1 MHSHS
6 MDDFRHEHLF
16 LGADHARNERKTWTV
31 IALCGA
37 MMAAEIVGGVLFGS
51 MALIADGLH
60 MSTHAG
66 ALLIAAF
73 AYTYARR
80 HAHDPRFTFGTGKL
94 GDLAAFT
101 SAIVLAMI
109 ALLIAGE
116 SVARLLHPVSIAFDE
131 AIAVAVLGLGV
142 NLASAW
148 LLRDDHDHHGHGHQH
163 ASHHD
168 EHGHDEHDRDND
180 HHHADHARDHH
191 RDLNLRAAYVH
202 VLADAAVSILA
213 IIGLL
218 AGRELGWIWMDPVMG
233 IVGACVIANWS
244 WGLIRAAGATL
255 LDLLPDDTLAGK
267 VRSRLESGS
276 DRVAD
281 LHLWRVGPGHFAA
294 VASIVSD
301 APAALAAYKARL
313 ADLPGLSHVT
323 IELVACPN
331 H

>member
-1 MHSHS
+1 

-16 LGADHARNERKTWTV
+16 LGADHSRNERKTWTV
-31 IALCGA
+31 IVLCGV
-37 MMAAEIVGGVLFGS
+37 MMAAEIVGGALFGS

-66 ALLIAAF
+66 ALLIAAL

-80 HAHDPRFTFGTGKL
+80 HAHDARFTFGTGKL

-101 SAIVLAMI
+101 SAIILAMI
-109 ALLIAGE
+109 ALLIAWE
-116 SVARLLHPVSIAFDE
+116 SVVRLLHPVSISFDE
-131 AIAVAVLGLGV
+131 AIPVAVLGLGV

-148 LLRDDHDHHGHGHQH
+148 LLRDDHDHHGHGQGHQ
-163 ASHHD
+163 
-168 EHGHDEHDRDND
+168 
-180 HHHADHARDHH
+180 HADHARDHH

-255 LDLLPDDTLAGK
+255 LDLIPDETLAGK
-267 VRSRLESGS
+267 MRARLESGD

-281 LHLWRVGPGHFAA
+281 LHLWRIGPGHCAA
-294 VASIVSD
+294 VVSIVSN
-301 APAALAAYKARL
+301 APTSLDAYKTRL

-323 IELVACPN
+323 IEVLACPG
-331 H
+331 HE

>member
-37 MMAAEIVGGVLFGS
+37 MMTAEIVGGVLFGS

-66 ALLIAAF
+66 ALLIAAL

-116 SVARLLHPVSIAFDE
+116 SVARLLRPVSIAFDE

-148 LLRDDHDHHGHGHQH
+148 LLRDDHDHHGHSHDHQH

-168 EHGHDEHDRDND
+168 AHDRDDD

-213 IIGLL
+213 IVGLL

-244 WGLIRAAGATL
+244 WGLVRAAGATL
-255 LDLLPDDTLAGK
+255 LDLLPDKALAGK
-267 VRSRLESGS
+267 ILARLESG
-276 DRVAD
+276 DDCVTD
-281 LHLWRVGPGHFAA
+281 LHLWRSEERRVGKECRSRWSPYH
-294 VASIVSD
+294 
-301 APAALAAYKARL
+301 
-313 ADLPGLSHVT
+313 
-323 IELVACPN
+323 
-331 H
+331 